1 MLFRSEPKTGKTV
14 KAKDGD
20 QVLIDFVGK
29 IDGVA
34 FDGGTAQ
41 DTPLVLGS
49 GSFIPG
55 FEEQLVGAK
64 PDSDVV
70 VKVTFPA
77 EYQAANLAGKDAEF
91 EVDVKEIRARAP
103 MEINDKLAQ
112 RLGLQTLDELKTALK
127 ERLSQEYSQ
136 VARQR
141 LKRNLLDAL
150 ADKVSFE
157 VPSGMVNDEF
167 KAIWNA
173 MKTPPNQIGRAH
185 V

>member
-1 MLFRSEPKTGKTV
+1 
-14 KAKDGD
+14 
-20 QVLIDFVGK
+20 
-29 IDGVA
+29 
-34 FDGGTAQ
+34 
-41 DTPLVLGS
+41 
-49 GSFIPG
+49 
-55 FEEQLVGAK
+55 
-64 PDSDVV
+64 
-70 VKVTFPA
+70 
-77 EYQAANLAGKDAEF
+77 
-91 EVDVKEIRARAP
+91 

-173 MKTPPNQIGRAH
+173 MKTPPNPPHGEPGH
-185 V
+185 VHHEGDEHGHDHDREVAAPQTPEEVKEQEAIAAAAAAFVARTLLCGGIRSGGKWCPSTCS